1 MALTTLYGLATCH
14 TCRRARK
21 WLDAQALDYTWHDV
35 RRGGLSTELT
45 SRWADSA
52 GWDALI
58 NRRSR
63 TWREL
68 APGDQARAGSDP
80 TALLAEHPTLLK
92 RPLLQT
98 GHRIEV
104 GFDEER
110 WSQLLGLSQ

>member
-1 MALTTLYGLATCH
+1 MAIVTLYGLAACDA
-14 TCRRARK
+14 CRRARK
-21 WLDAQALDYTWHDV
+21 WLDAHALDYTWHDV
-35 RRGGLSTELT
+35 RRGGLSAELT
-45 SRWADSA
+45 SGWADSA

-63 TWREL
+63 TWRDL
-68 APGDQARAGSDP
+68 APEDQTRTGSDP

-98 GHRIEV
+98 GDGIEV

-110 WSQLLGLSQ
+110 WSQLLGLGQ